1 MKIEK
6 EFYGEVD
13 LDEEDSLELQTP
25 IKVKYYK
32 IKNTGFK
39 EEGCS
44 YGIEIVK
51 EQSNLPEGKQEKEEI
66 RSIYKNEE
74 KTDEVLEM
82 LKRNKVTPI
91 ELKDIIQDLNYSL
104 D

>member
-6 EFYGEVD
+6 EFYGEAK
-13 LDEEDSLELQTP
+13 LDEEDCLELQTP
-25 IKVKYYK
+25 IKLKYYK
-32 IKNTGFK
+32 VKNTK
-39 EEGCS
+39 LEEEGCS

-51 EQSNLPEGKQEKEEI
+51 EEGELDEKKLEKEEI
-66 RSIYKNEE
+66 TAIYKSEE
-74 KTDEVLEM
+74 KTNEVLEK

-91 ELKDIIQDLNYSL
+91 ELKDIIYDLNYPI